1 MADQKK
7 LKAIAKLVG
16 GAAQVV
22 SGVVTATG
30 HGLIG
35 GYLKNHHMMAQ
46 ASIIGRKSVENGAKR
61 FKEGL
66 KEMEG

>member
-7 LKAIAKLVG
+7 LKAIAKVVG

-22 SGVVTATG
+22 SGVLTATG

-35 GYLKNHHMMAQ
+35 GYLRNHQMMAQ
-46 ASIIGRKSVENGAKR
+46 ASILGRKSVESGTKR

-66 KEMEG
+66 KEMDQ